1 MIVNKILFLFLFVAC
16 AHQPYK
22 PVPDSDDVSSYLVMK
37 RTYISCGGYG
47 NISTIGENF
56 SGKLSFSFLSQNDS
70 SFFQFKDP
78 LGRKML
84 LMWITPEAIIAWN
97 IFENRY
103 YEYDAIRDYFPFL
116 QVVKPD
122 DITKFLWGTEPEYLE
137 QDFTVL
143 KENLGTIS
151 IIFEG
156 QAGENILKGVTTAT
170 FIDSANNQKII
181 IRLSSRK
188 HNETPIDLTKA
199 WELMHS

>member
-1 MIVNKILFLFLFVAC
+1 M
-16 AHQPYK
+16 
-22 PVPDSDDVSSYLVMK
+22 
-37 RTYISCGGYG
+37 
-47 NISTIGENF
+47 
-56 SGKLSFSFLSQNDS
+56 
-70 SFFQFKDP
+70 
-78 LGRKML
+78 
-84 LMWITPEAIIAWN
+84 
-97 IFENRY
+97 
-103 YEYDAIRDYFPFL
+103 
-116 QVVKPD
+116 VKPD

-151 IIFEG
+151 IIFESP
-156 QAGENILKGVTTAT
+156 AGDNTLKGVTTAT

>member
-22 PVPDSDDVSSYLVMK
+22 PVSHSDDVSSYLVMK

-116 QVVKPD
+116 KVEQESQLSPHAYPDVV
-122 DITKFLWGTEPEYLE
+122 IVQCY
-137 QDFTVL
+137 VV
-143 KENLGTIS
+143 NLFRLLPKLLLQCYGFFYRNTFF
-151 IIFEG
+151 IFFH
-156 QAGENILKGVTTAT
+156 IMR
-170 FIDSANNQKII
+170 
-181 IRLSSRK
+181 RLP
-188 HNETPIDLTKA
+188 TC
-199 WELMHS
+199 

>member
-1 MIVNKILFLFLFVAC
+1 MEKILFLFLFLAC
-16 AHQPYK
+16 AHPPYK
-22 PVPDSDDVSSYLVMK
+22 PIPNSGDVSSYLVLK

-47 NISTIGENF
+47 NISTIGESF

-78 LGRKML
+78 LGRKLL

-103 YEYDAIRDYFPFL
+103 YEYDTIRDYFPFL
-116 QVVKPD
+116 QVIKPD
-122 DITKFLWGTEPEYLE
+122 DITKFLWGTEPEYSE
-137 QDFTVL
+137 KDFIML

-151 IIFEG
+151 IIFKSET
-156 QAGENILKGVTTAT
+156 GENTLKGVTTAT
-170 FIDSANNQKII
+170 FIDSANNQKTI
-181 IRLSSRK
+181 IRLSYRK

-199 WELMHS
+199 WELMRS

>member
-1 MIVNKILFLFLFVAC
+1 MAC

-22 PVPDSDDVSSYLVMK
+22 SFSNSGDVSSDIVLK

-47 NISTIGENF
+47 NISTIGKNF
-56 SGKLSFSFLSQNDS
+56 RGKLSFSFLSQNDS

-78 LGRKML
+78 LGRKIL

-97 IFENRY
+97 ILENRY

-122 DITKFLWGTEPEYLE
+122 DITKFLWGIEPEYLE
-137 QDFTVL
+137 QDYKGL

-151 IIFEG
+151 IVFDS
-156 QAGENILKGVTTAT
+156 QAIESTLKGVTTAT